1 MSFFKNMKMR
11 NKLLFFF
18 FVTSIIP
25 ILILVTE
32 NVQFASK
39 ELMNSGFNHLV
50 SVRELKRE
58 NIERLFYRF
67 HRELELMVDGTS
79 EYIKQYYISKERGNL
94 ELSMEEFLVTYEKD
108 YISNFLKKYKYDDVY
123 LIAPDGYCF
132 LTAKKLA
139 DYKTNFLTGKWSS
152 SNLGRLI
159 KQVIETRKF
168 GFADFEPY
176 GPINNKPAAFIA
188 MPVIVKGE
196 LKTIVAIRLAKSRI
210 DRIMNQRA
218 GMGKTGETYL
228 VGPDFRMRSD
238 SYLDPQ
244 GHSVEASFAGSIEK
258 NGANTL
264 AVKDALSGKSGEKII
279 TNYMGQRVLS
289 AYTPINIFG
298 KTWALVT
305 EMNLSEV
312 KAPVNALIH
321 KAVIYLIVIIIIAGI
336 IAVLFGNLIG
346 SSLSKAAQFCQ
357 AISVGNLDTKLDI
370 DQRDE
375 IGQLCSGLKRIA
387 DSVKNLIVGVD
398 TIAKEIINGRLRYRY
413 DSSEFSGE
421 YKKMLDDVNKLVD
434 VLVNDIEH
442 LPQVIMAIDKDF
454 NVLYLNEAAK
464 KLVGTDGEGKK
475 CYDLFKT
482 SDCQTDR
489 CACARAMN
497 SLQKEVSQTDAHPG
511 SLDLEI
517 EYHGLPIVN
526 RQGDVVGAF
535 EIVVDQTQ
543 IKNMLNKMQKVARES
558 AKIAERVSTATEELS
573 AQVEQVSRGAEEQKS
588 RMYETAT
595 AMEQMNATVLE
606 VAKNAANAA
615 ESADNSKKEAE
626 NGAKVVK
633 NAVIAI
639 NKVNEVAQ
647 GLKENL
653 NTLGENADSIGQ
665 VMDVILDITDQ
676 TNLLALNAAIEA
688 ARAGEAGRG
697 FAVVADEVRKLAEKT
712 MEAATQVGGVI
723 KTIQDGVKQSIE
735 NMDAASQ
742 AVEKA
747 TSLAEE
753 SGEAL
758 ERIVEL
764 SNDTSN
770 QIQNIATAAEEQSA
784 SSEEIARIIEEIK
797 KISAETSEGMEQASK
812 AINELVEQAQR
823 LKQLVQE
830 MQQ

>member
-11 NKLLFFF
+11 NKLLIFF

-39 ELMNSGFNHLV
+39 ELMNSAFNHLV
-50 SVRELKRE
+50 SVRELKKG

-67 HRELELMVDGTS
+67 SKELELMVEGTR
-79 EYIKQYYISKERGNL
+79 EYIKQYYLSKKRGNL
-94 ELSMEEFLVTYEKD
+94 ELSMEEFLVTYEKG
-108 YISNFLKKYKYDDVY
+108 YISNFLKEYKHDDVY

-132 LTAKKLA
+132 FSAKKLA
-139 DYKTNFLTGKWSS
+139 DYKTNLLTGKWSS
-152 SNLGRLI
+152 SNFGRLI
-159 KQVIETRKF
+159 KKVIETRKF

-188 MPVIVKGE
+188 MPVIEKGE
-196 LKTIVAIRLAKSRI
+196 LKTIVALRLSKSRI
-210 DRIMNQRA
+210 ERIMNQRA

-244 GHSVEASFAGSIEK
+244 GHSVEASFAGTIEK

-264 AVKDALSGKSGEKII
+264 AVKEALSGKSGEKII
-279 TNYMGQRVLS
+279 TNYMGQKVLS

-298 KTWALVT
+298 KTWAMVA

-321 KAVIYLIVIIIIAGI
+321 KAAIYLIIIIIIAGI
-336 IAVLFGNLIG
+336 IAVLFGNFIG
-346 SSLSKAAQFCQ
+346 SSLTKAAQFCQ
-357 AISVGNLDTKLDI
+357 AISVGNLDARLDI

-421 YKKMLDDVNKLVD
+421 YKKMVEDVNKLVD
-434 VLVNDIEH
+434 VLVNYIEN
-442 LPQVIMAIDKDF
+442 LPQVLMTLDKEF

-464 KLVGTDGEGKK
+464 NLVGSDGEGKK

-482 SDCQTDR
+482 SDCKTDR
-489 CACARAMN
+489 CACARAMK

-511 SLDLEI
+511 SMDLEI
-517 EYHGLPIVN
+517 EYYGLPIVN
-526 RQGDVVGAF
+526 RRGDVVGAY

-543 IKNMLNKMQKVARES
+543 IKNMLNKMQKLARNS
-558 AKIAERVSTATEELS
+558 AEIAERVSTATEELS

-606 VAKNAANAA
+606 VAKNASNAA

-626 NGAKVVK
+626 NGAEVVK
-633 NAVIAI
+633 NVVVAI

-653 NTLGENADSIGQ
+653 NTLGKNADSIGQ

-712 MEAATQVGGVI
+712 MEAATQVGKVI
-723 KTIQDGVKQSIE
+723 NAIQDGVKQSIE
-735 NMDAASQ
+735 SMDAASE

-747 TSLAEE
+747 TSLAEQ

-758 ERIVEL
+758 EKIVEL

-784 SSEEIARIIEEIK
+784 TSEEIKQRIDDVNRITEET
-797 KISAETSEGMEQASK
+797 ADAMVQAS
-812 AINELVEQAQR
+812 QA
-823 LKQLVQE
+823 VQE
-830 MQQ
+830 LASMTAELNGLIKELEG